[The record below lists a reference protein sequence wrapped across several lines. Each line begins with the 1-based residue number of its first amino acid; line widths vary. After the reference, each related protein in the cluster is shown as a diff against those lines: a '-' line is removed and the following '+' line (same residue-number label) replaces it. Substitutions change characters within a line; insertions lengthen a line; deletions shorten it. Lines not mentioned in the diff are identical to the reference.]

1 MASQFCE
8 RYLPNSVVLCLLSLL
23 CNHDSL
29 KLKLHQ
35 KIATLMKG
43 DFLQVDSKLE
53 VY

>member
-8 RYLPNSVVLCLLSLL
+8 RYLPNSVVLCLLS
-23 CNHDSL
+23 
-29 KLKLHQ
+29 LKLHQ